1 MARRN
6 RQSYRVVF
14 PVAEDATHV
23 DMEEEDARPLLE
35 SGEIT
40 GGHRMP
46 WGSNYTFLVWID
58 AGPGKYLRAIYKPR
72 DGERPLWDFPTGTLY
87 QRERAA
93 FLLSRLLGWPNIPLT
108 LLRDGPYGIGMV
120 QHYVESDPDVTY
132 FDIVK
137 QNSSHE
143 ELCKIMVF
151 RPDLQ
156 QRRPQGRAL
165 LGRDGRANLG
175 ASTTD
180 FTFHPSFKLRTVM
193 MEFWGREV
201 PTDLVA
207 DLGRLHR
214 KLDTRSEDTA
224 ELRETLRGPELK
236 ALTKRLR
243 FMLSNPGD
251 PQARPELQH
260 PLAVRVGSMMRS
272 ENDKAPVGAGLKPAP
287 TPVAPFRLDAISG
300 TARAGVLSD
309 CARRGAYASVHACGD
324 PGVGEG
330 GRSGGPA
337 GRWREHRTRQHLPSL
352 SQARG

>member
-14 PVAEDATHV
+14 PVPEDATHV
-23 DMEEEDARPLLE
+23 DMCEDEARPLLE

-58 AGPGKYLRAIYKPR
+58 AGPGRYLRAIYKPR

-93 FLLSRLLGWPNIPLT
+93 FLMSRLLGWPNIPLT
-108 LLRDGPYGIGMV
+108 LLREGPYGIGMV

-137 QNSSHE
+137 QASSQE

-151 RPDLQ
+151 DLI
-156 QRRPQGRAL
+156 
-165 LGRDGRANLG
+165 ANNADRKGGHCLVG
-175 ASTTD
+175 TD
-180 FTFHPSFKLRTVM
+180 ERIWSIDHGLTFHPSFKLRTVM

-201 PTDLVA
+201 PADLVA

-214 KLDTRSEDTA
+214 KLDTRSEDTS
-224 ELRETLRGPELK
+224 ELRDMLRGTELK

-243 FMLSNPGD
+243 FMLSNPEI
-251 PQARPELQH
+251 P
-260 PLAVRVGSMMRS
+260 
-272 ENDKAPVGAGLKPAP
+272 
-287 TPVAPFRLDAISG
+287 RLDPNYNIPWPF
-300 TARAGVLSD
+300 V
-309 CARRGAYASVHACGD
+309 
-324 PGVGEG
+324 
-330 GRSGGPA
+330 
-337 GRWREHRTRQHLPSL
+337 
-352 SQARG
+352 

>member
-14 PVAEDATHV
+14 PVPEDATHV
-23 DMEEEDARPLLE
+23 DMGEDEARPLLE

-93 FLLSRLLGWPNIPLT
+93 FLMSRLLGWPNIPLT
-108 LLRDGPYGIGMV
+108 LLREGPYGIGMF

-137 QNSSHE
+137 QNSSHDD
-143 ELCKIMVF
+143 LRKIMVF
-151 RPDLQ
+151 DLI
-156 QRRPQGRAL
+156 
-165 LGRDGRANLG
+165 ANNADRKGGHCLVG
-175 ASTTD
+175 TD
-180 FTFHPSFKLRTVM
+180 ERIWSIDHGLTFHPSFKLRTVM

-201 PTDLVA
+201 PAELVA

-214 KLDTRSEDTA
+214 QLEAGHVKGDGPSLQSTHASSYVS
-224 ELRETLRGPELK
+224 ELREILRGPELK

-243 FMLSNPGD
+243 FMLRNPVI
-251 PQARPELQH
+251 P
-260 PLAVRVGSMMRS
+260 
-272 ENDKAPVGAGLKPAP
+272 K
-287 TPVAPFRLDAISG
+287 LDANYN
-300 TARAGVLSD
+300 VPWPF
-309 CARRGAYASVHACGD
+309 V
-324 PGVGEG
+324 
-330 GRSGGPA
+330 
-337 GRWREHRTRQHLPSL
+337 
-352 SQARG
+352 